1 MLDTIC
7 RPRSDFFARFAAILI
22 RSEGAVEPD
31 MEFGR
36 IIIPDCSLMED
47 STRPATSPQTPDPQE
62 ASLRPRTLANY
73 VGQTEIKRNL
83 KVFIDAA
90 RNRQQPLDHVL
101 LSGPPGLGKTTM
113 AYILAREMGVG
124 IRSTSGPVLE
134 RQGDLAAILTNL
146 EPGEIL
152 FIDEIHRMPRAVEEV
167 LYGAMEDFKLDIIV
181 GQGPMARTVK
191 LDLAQFTLV
200 GATTRT
206 GLLSSPLRERFG
218 IPCRLNYYAPR
229 ELNEIALRGAA
240 FLGIEIE
247 QEAGLEL
254 ASRSRG
260 TPRVVHRLLRRLRD
274 FAEQMGDGV
283 ITPALVRQGLELLG
297 VDSYGLDAMHLEILN
312 VIVKKF
318 EGGPVGLST
327 LTAAISEPKDTI
339 EEVYE
344 PYLIQEGF
352 LQKTPRGRVATP
364 KALIH
369 LGVPA
374 PAPRA
379 QLNLPVE

>member
-1 MLDTIC
+1 
-7 RPRSDFFARFAAILI
+7 
-22 RSEGAVEPD
+22 
-31 MEFGR
+31 
-36 IIIPDCSLMED
+36 MED

-62 ASLRPRTLANY
+62 ASLRPLTLANY

-352 LQKTPRGRVATP
+352 LQKTPRGRVATR
-364 KALIH
+364 KAHTH